1 MIITSSKIVLFAMAF
16 LVSGF
21 VWSQNFNLF
30 LQSIDED
37 RYSGESRIMYH
48 TDSSSTITLTAM
60 VNGIRLD
67 ENHLIKLKEVKAVD
81 DRSNSLAFISSNLY
95 YDTRYQDDKN
105 LEIKL
110 EAPSRNATKI
120 DVQGSL
126 LYFNPTEKNKGKV
139 IIRDILSRPGK
150 NLLAGIYPNSE
161 LVYIDTDELINLK
174 AKMEKLLDSEVE
186 KRKKQVGEISEE
198 EKRQITYTR
207 QLFND
212 MFDVS
217 NNRFGYT
224 ITFQSNENIKDTYY
238 SFMICNAEGK
248 SISSG
253 YSSADNLY
261 QFHLIEPLAQ
271 GCYIQILK
279 ELDAATTELK
289 FDLTNIILP

>member
-1 MIITSSKIVLFAMAF
+1 MIITSSKIVLFAIAF

-110 EAPSRNATKI
+110 EAPARNATKI

-224 ITFQSNENIKDTYY
+224 ITFQSNKNIKDAYY
-238 SFMICNAEGK
+238 
-248 SISSG
+248 
-253 YSSADNLY
+253 
-261 QFHLIEPLAQ
+261 
-271 GCYIQILK
+271 
-279 ELDAATTELK
+279 
-289 FDLTNIILP
+289 